1 MRMPNIYI
9 ICRCEIFPKYQRTL
23 KPDVSHILWYNNMQT
38 VSESAVRELR
48 LCQRNAT
55 DGYCKWKNILAM
67 HRHSAQVVGAGQLCF
82 PELFSL
88 CCGSRSAVY
97 S

>member
-1 MRMPNIYI
+1 
-9 ICRCEIFPKYQRTL
+9 
-23 KPDVSHILWYNNMQT
+23 MQT

-55 DGYCKWKNILAM
+55 DGYCKWKNMLAM
-67 HRHSAQVVGAGQLCF
+67 HRHSAQVVGAGQLCI

-88 CCGSRSAVY
+88 CYGSRSAVY